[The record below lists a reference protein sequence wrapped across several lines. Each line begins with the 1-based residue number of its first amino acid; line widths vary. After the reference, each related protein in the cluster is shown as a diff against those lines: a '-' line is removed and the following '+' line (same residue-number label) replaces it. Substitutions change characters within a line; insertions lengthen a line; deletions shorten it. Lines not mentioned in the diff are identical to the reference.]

1 MLSIGVL
8 RIAIRRAEGGASRA
22 VVDDPCRRSVRS
34 SVSLPERGVSI
45 PTLSSSG
52 FSPLRAVSEP
62 ELLADRAL
70 TSAEGTI
77 FVERNAQELSNHY
90 ICKA

>member
-1 MLSIGVL
+1 M
-8 RIAIRRAEGGASRA
+8 
-22 VVDDPCRRSVRS
+22 RS

-70 TSAEGTI
+70 ISAEAA
-77 FVERNAQELSNHY
+77 VAERQVFMLLLLPLLAL
-90 ICKA
+90 I